1 MNNTTRQLILAKASE
16 LDSNINF
23 DGDYFEYDG
32 KIYWVELAT
41 ECVTFVH
48 NVGC

>member
-1 MNNTTRQLILAKASE
+1 MNNTTRQLILAEVSE
-16 LDSNINF
+16 PDSNINF

-41 ECVTFVH
+41 ERVTFIR
-48 NVGC
+48 NGRC